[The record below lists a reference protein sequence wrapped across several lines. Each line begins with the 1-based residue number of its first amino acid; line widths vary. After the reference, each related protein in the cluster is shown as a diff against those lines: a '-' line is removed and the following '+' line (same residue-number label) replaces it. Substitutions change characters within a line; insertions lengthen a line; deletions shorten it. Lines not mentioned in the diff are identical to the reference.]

1 MVINAAQ
8 KLLSIDNKYR
18 NHLVRSIAA
27 VYNVDSSAAQR
38 FLVDIQL
45 LYKTWQ
51 EPAPDDFAI
60 PKAKK
65 ETQVDGNKGREDAG
79 DVGTSSNHTPDLNH
93 PAKRQR
99 PSPTSSEKNVV
110 TKYKSMKSAA
120 GSVASR
126 ITRK

>member
-1 MVINAAQ
+1 MQ
-8 KLLSIDNKYR
+8 LL
-18 NHLVRSIAA
+18 RSIAA
-27 VYNVDSSAAQR
+27 VYNVDLSAAQK
-38 FLVDIQL
+38 FLVDIDL
-45 LYKTWQ
+45 LYEAWK

-65 ETQVDGNKGREDAG
+65 EAQVDGNKGTEDAG
-79 DVGTSSNHTPDLNH
+79 GVGTNSHHTPDLNY
-93 PAKRQR
+93 PTKRQR
-99 PSPTSSEKNVV
+99 PSPASSENNVV